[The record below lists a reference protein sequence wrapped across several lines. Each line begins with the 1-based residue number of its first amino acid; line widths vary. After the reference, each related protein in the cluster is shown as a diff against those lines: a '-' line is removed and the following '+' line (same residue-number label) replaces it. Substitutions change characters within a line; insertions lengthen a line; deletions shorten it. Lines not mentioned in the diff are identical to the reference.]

1 MPNHTTGSTNIPNT
15 TGTSDTT
22 ASVHQSMPFAAA
34 IGLRN
39 VRVSPEGV
47 TANADW
53 APQHCTANGVLHG
66 GYLMSLA
73 DTIGALC
80 SGPHLPQGSGST
92 TTESKTNFLRPITS
106 GAVTITATPVNIGRT
121 LVVVQTD
128 ITRDDGKLATR
139 TTQTQLVL
147 TR

>member
-1 MPNHTTGSTNIPNT
+1 MPADSATRE
-15 TGTSDTT
+15 DRT
-22 ASVHQSMPFAAA
+22 ASVRQSMPFAAA

-39 VRVSPEGV
+39 VLVSSEGV
-47 TANADW
+47 TAQADW
-53 APQHCTANGVLHG
+53 ASEHCTANGILHG

-80 SGPHLPQGSGST
+80 AGPHLPEGAGTT
-92 TTESKTNFLRPITS
+92 TTESKTNFLRPVTG

-128 ITRDDGKLATR
+128 ITREDGKLVTR

>member
-1 MPNHTTGSTNIPNT
+1 MPTNPI
-15 TGTSDTT
+15 DKT

-34 IGLRN
+34 IRLRN
-39 VRVSPEGV
+39 VLVSSEGV
-47 TANADW
+47 TALADW
-53 APQHCTANGVLHG
+53 APEHCTANGALHG

-80 SGPHLPQGSGST
+80 AGPHLPEGAGTT
-92 TTESKTNFLRPITS
+92 TTESKTNFLRPVTA

-128 ITRDDGKLATR
+128 ITREDGKLVTR